1 MNESFLRNYVPVPRG
16 GGLSGYWKGGFVRV
30 CGGARVRAGIK
41 LASGFTYYA
50 RVERIFCQLLN
61 KISKQKLI
69 VTVIKDFNHHTFQVF
84 SFSANLIYRK
94 LFL

>member
-1 MNESFLRNYVPVPRG
+1 LE
-16 GGLSGYWKGGFVRV
+16 GGFVRV

-41 LASGFTYYA
+41 LASGFTYNA

-84 SFSANLIYRK
+84 CFIFSKLNLPKVVPLKTAKTKMAANQNK
-94 LFL
+94 TP